1 LALPELA
8 EDEPGPRVSRPT
20 KKPESVNGSPLE
32 FSMVRLDW
40 SEKLRDQKPEQEEH
54 GDGNDEAQKACDG
67 CINLYAP
74 FAVMAVAKDIEIV
87 LQRRE
92 RLAYTQ
98 PNERHGGASRATEYP
113 IISIKKSK
121 KNDAMS

>member
-1 LALPELA
+1 MDSDWRCQSWRKTNLGHAY
-8 EDEPGPRVSRPT
+8 RVPT

-74 FAVMAVAKDIEIV
+74 
-87 LQRRE
+87 LC
-92 RLAYTQ
+92 
-98 PNERHGGASRATEYP
+98 RHGGSQRY
-113 IISIKKSK
+113 
-121 KNDAMS
+121 